1 MSFALAQGPGRKPS
15 QLEFP
20 VTNAYAITVHKAQG
34 ITVER
39 AVLNLSSR
47 DFVPG
52 LSYVAVSRVK
62 TLRGILF
69 EESFDYERFRVR
81 QNETVSSR
89 NADRERRADQHI
101 GLQDIPIFSSSP
113 LRR

>member
-1 MSFALAQGPGRKPS
+1 MVPIFRSRRDFYRGAASYSRTQ
-15 QLEFP
+15 FP

-34 ITVER
+34 MTVEK

-69 EESFDYERFRVR
+69 EESFDYERFQVR
-81 QNETVSSR
+81 QNETVRSR
-89 NADRERRADQHI
+89 NADRERRANQHI
-101 GLQDIPIFSSSP
+101 
-113 LRR
+113 